1 MTIEIKVPD
10 LGDGIQQGD
19 IISVLVREGDVIKAE
34 QGIVEL
40 ETDKAVAE
48 VPSPK
53 SGRVTKV
60 HVKAGE
66 TIPVGGT
73 LLTLEEAAADS
84 KAVPSKP
91 APVAVPKKQS
101 EPAAKQATDSPAP
114 KPAPAKQPA
123 APAAKQPEPK
133 KAAPVKAPRP
143 VEKSAAAERK
153 PERKP
158 ERQPEWKAAPEPD
171 ESQEGHL
178 GVAAGPAIRRLAR
191 ELGLDLSHVEA
202 TGEGGRITKEDIM
215 RTVRAANRAATIVP
229 PAERGGNG
237 VAAVSDAV
245 VPAGE
250 PDDDKWGPILRDRI
264 TRIRATIAQRMQESA
279 VTIPHVTNFDDAD
292 ITELEKIRQANKADY
307 EARDLKLTTLPFVI
321 KAVAL
326 SLRRHPVINAALD
339 LENGQIIYKQY
350 VNVGVAVDTDRG
362 LIVPN
367 IRNADHLSMPQLA
380 QALDDLSRR
389 ARASQFGV
397 DDLRGGTFT
406 ISNLGAVGGTYSTP
420 IINAPEVAILLLGRS
435 RRMPVVVGDDVK
447 VRLMMPLS
455 LSYDHRLVDGA
466 AAARFLNEVKSFL
479 EAPGRLL
486 MAP

>member
-10 LGDGIQQGD
+10 LGDGIEHGD
-19 IISVLVREGDVIKAE
+19 VLSVLVREGDVIKAE

-53 SGRVTKV
+53 AGRVAKV
-60 HVKAGE
+60 HVKAGDCV
-66 TIPVGGT
+66 PVGGT
-73 LLTLEEAAADS
+73 LLTLEEAAAEIKIAPAAPAAAS
-84 KAVPSKP
+84 KKEAI
-91 APVAVPKKQS
+91 
-101 EPAAKQATDSPAP
+101 PAAKQASPPSAP
-114 KPAPAKQPA
+114 KPAPAKQA
-123 APAAKQPEPK
+123 TAPAAKEPEPN
-133 KAAPVKAPRP
+133 KAAPAKAPRA
-143 VEKSAAAERK
+143 VEKLATVERK
-153 PERKP
+153 PSI
-158 ERQPEWKAAPEPD
+158 EPD
-171 ESQEGHL
+171 ENQADHF

-191 ELGLDLSHVEA
+191 ELGLDLGRVEA
-202 TGEGGRITKEDIM
+202 NGEGGRITKEDIM
-215 RTVRAANRAATIVP
+215 RTVRAANRATIVVP
-229 PAERGGNG
+229 QAERSGNG
-237 VAAVSDAV
+237 AAAVSDAV
-245 VPAGE
+245 VLTGE
-250 PDDDKWGPILRDRI
+250 PDDDKWGPIVRDRV
-264 TRIRATIAQRMQESA
+264 TRIRATIAERMQQSA
-279 VTIPHVTNFDDAD
+279 ATIPHVTNFDDAD

-326 SLRRHPVINAALD
+326 SLRRHPVVNASLD

-367 IRNADHLSMPQLA
+367 IRNADQLSMPQIA

-389 ARASQFGV
+389 ARASQFSI

-479 EAPGRLL
+479 ESPGRLL